1 VLIVPEAVGV
11 PVEESVA
18 VAVLLGVDEVEG
30 VEVTVS
36 DGVGTWSG

>member
-1 VLIVPEAVGV
+1 VELTVEVVLIVPEAVGV

-30 VEVTVS
+30 VES
-36 DGVGTWSG
+36 P